1 MAMSGTSS
9 VFWATENCGLV
20 QRSEQQRARN
30 PPVSLREERQR
41 WPPLSGNNEFAFPTW
56 EEGRIKVVSRFRVER
71 RRPFVDTAFFVGLF
85 QVFLSQK
92 ENYMLDLA
100 FIRSNPEAVKEAAR
114 LKNNPLDVDAL
125 LALDRQVLT
134 FQHEIEEMRNGQN
147 QLSKRVQDAAK
158 AKDNELRN
166 ALITE
171 GKQLSVQLKEREPQ
185 LAALQEE
192 RYQLLLTV
200 PNIPD
205 PSAPIGKDENDNVPV
220 KYWGEKPTFAFTAL
234 DHYDLMQKHN
244 MVDIERAVK
253 VAGSRS
259 YILKGDAARLELALM
274 NFALDRIARKGFTPL
289 IVPSM
294 AREFC
299 FVGNGQFPKG
309 RDQVYGVTGEDTFL
323 IGTAEVAVTG
333 MYKDEILKNEEL
345 PITYVA
351 FSPCFRQEAGT
362 YGKDTR
368 GVFRIH
374 QFNKVEQYVFCKADH
389 ETSVQ
394 WYKQLLLNSEE
405 LIQAL
410 ELPYR
415 VLEVCT
421 GDMGDGKVAMS
432 DIECWIPSEGRYR
445 ETHSCSYFH
454 DWQARRVNVRY
465 RDEEGKVKFVHTLN
479 NTAIASPRIL
489 LPLLETHQQA
499 DGSIRI
505 PEALRPYMGG
515 QEYIGK
521 V

>member
-1 MAMSGTSS
+1 
-9 VFWATENCGLV
+9 
-20 QRSEQQRARN
+20 
-30 PPVSLREERQR
+30 
-41 WPPLSGNNEFAFPTW
+41 
-56 EEGRIKVVSRFRVER
+56 
-71 RRPFVDTAFFVGLF
+71 
-85 QVFLSQK
+85 
-92 ENYMLDLA
+92 MLDLA

-134 FQHEIEEMRNGQN
+134 FQHEIEEMRTQQN
-147 QLSKRVQDAAK
+147 QISKRVQEAAK
-158 AKDNELRN
+158 EKNVELRN
-166 ALITE
+166 TLIAE
-171 GKQLSVQLKEREPQ
+171 GKQLSTQLKEREPQ
-185 LAALQEE
+185 LSALQEE
-192 RYQLLLTV
+192 RQQLLLTV

-205 PSAPIGKDENDNVPV
+205 PKAPIGKDENDNVPI
-220 KYWGEKPTFAFTAL
+220 KHWGAKPTFDFTPL

-289 IVPSM
+289 IVPAM

-309 RDQVYGVTGEDTFL
+309 RDQVYTVEGQDTFL
-323 IGTAEVAVTG
+323 VGTAEVPITG
-333 MYKDEILKNEEL
+333 MYKDEILKAEEL

-374 QFNKVEQYVFCKADH
+374 QFNKVEQYVICKADH
-389 ETSVQ
+389 DTSVT
-394 WYKQLLLNSEE
+394 WHEQLLRNSEE
-405 LIQAL
+405 LIEAL

-415 VLEVCT
+415 VVNVCT
-421 GDMGDGKVAMS
+421 GDMGDGKVGMY
-432 DIECWIPSEGRYR
+432 DIECWVPSEQRYR

-465 RDEEGKVKFVHTLN
+465 RDEAGKVKFVHTLN

-489 LPLLETHQQA
+489 IPLLETHQQA
-499 DGSIRI
+499 DGTIRI
-505 PEALRPYMGG
+505 PEALRSYMGG